1 MSHVDDGTLH
11 AYLDGEL
18 SPPEA
23 QGLEA
28 HVAQCLVCRERLE
41 EERALIARATEL
53 LARAAPPERD
63 LPPFRPGDIQPPA
76 RLWWQVRLPL
86 AWAATIALALGI
98 GTYVG
103 ERGVARLEPTAH
115 ERPTIVAD
123 QLARTAP
130 APGPATA
137 SAPDSVF
144 AGQRQRVSERRGRV
158 SKPAAS
164 PAVGSVIEEKSR
176 EEMLRQPAAD
186 SIARPEAAPV
196 SADRYLASKAAA
208 PTPAH
213 REMAQLNAYGGAV
226 KGPPIGVDS
235 ARLLLGSDPL
245 AVPDLAVRGIYRAR
259 MIGYTGMVIV
269 EQELD
274 SSTVIAV
281 INGRRSPLALDA
293 VVVSAAG
300 EVRRDTQSPGARAM
314 LNARAADSLAA
325 AARPAPMPAADEEK
339 AKHAA
344 SGLFV
349 DVRGPLSPDS
359 LAALKR
365 LLRPL
370 RP

>member
-23 QGLEA
+23 QGVET
-28 HVAQCLVCRERLE
+28 HVAQCPACRERLA

-63 LPPFRPGDIQPPA
+63 LPPFRPGDIQPPV

-103 ERGVARLEPTAH
+103 ERGVPRLEPTAP

-144 AGQRQRVSERRGRV
+144 AEQRQRVSERRGRV

-164 PAVGSVIEEKSR
+164 PAVGSIIEEKSR
-176 EEMLRQPAAD
+176 EEIPRQPAAD

-196 SADRYLASKAAA
+196 TADGYLALKAPA
-208 PTPAH
+208 PSPVH
-213 REMAQLNAYGGAV
+213 REMVQLNAYGGAV

-235 ARLLLGSDPL
+235 ARLLLGRDPL
-245 AVPDLAVRGIYRAR
+245 AVPDLPIRGIYRAR
-259 MIGYTGMVIV
+259 MIGYSVMVIV
-269 EQELD
+269 EQALD
-274 SSTVIAV
+274 SSNVIEV
-281 INGRRSPLALDA
+281 INGRPSPMELEE
-293 VVVSAAG
+293 VVVTGADEARRDARNRPDSAAPAPPPPPPPPPP
-300 EVRRDTQSPGARAM
+300 EPAPPAAMQKVRDALAFFVDIRGPIS
-314 LNARAADSLAA
+314 ADSLAA
-325 AARPAPMPAADEEK
+325 LR
-339 AKHAA
+339 
-344 SGLFV
+344 
-349 DVRGPLSPDS
+349 
-359 LAALKR
+359 R